1 MAATL
6 TTVTTSTGGISAVYD
21 YSSYLERIASS
32 LESIAVSAK
41 KIETLSTTT
50 GIRSYSAYDWIK
62 PLEMISWYGQ
72 EYGISSYSTTGTQ
85 KLVSIINSLTNQVSK
100 FE

>member
-21 YSSYLERIASS
+21 YSSYLERIATS

-50 GIRSYSAYDWIK
+50 GIR
-62 PLEMISWYGQ
+62 G
-72 EYGISSYSTTGTQ
+72 
-85 KLVSIINSLTNQVSK
+85 
-100 FE
+100 

>member
-1 MAATL
+1 MSATL

-32 LESIAVSAK
+32 LESIAESAK
-41 KIETLSTTT
+41 KIEVLSTTT

-62 PLEMISWYGQ
+62 PVEMISWYGQ
-72 EYGISSYSTTGTQ
+72 EYGLTSYSTTGTET
-85 KLVSIINSLTNQVSK
+85 LISIINSLTNQVSK